1 MTDFLISCL
10 DLKLSFLS
18 FGLSISSIIR
28 VIASTKFKIS
38 SFNLKKLMVFQN
50 DFGSIILNVN
60 YWKWIFH
67 FMLTL
72 VQRGVLLQRRNALV
86 KFIALHLK
94 DRQLVSLRVIGG
106 ATAQQLSKQD
116 TMSPSGV
123 WCKNLWSW
131 LME

>member
-106 ATAQQLSKQD
+106 ATAQQLLKHD
-116 TMSPSGV
+116 MMSPSGV